1 MSCFV
6 LKLFTT
12 VTFCDSNTCI
22 SDAQFGFKK
31 GGSTVDA
38 IFALDTLIK
47 HYQNNNKRM
56 YVECIDLNKCF
67 DSMYRNALWFKLF
80 NSGIQGKVLQIIR
93 NMYQSVTSCVKHC
106 NSFSDYFEYSIGLRQ
121 GEIMSPVLVS
131 LFSRRCGVL
140 LQGDINSGL
149 LIDDLVLII
158 LLVEDD
164 MAIIGKTPEDLQ
176 HNLDLLLE
184 YKRLMLRKQKTW
196 YLEKW

>member
-1 MSCFV
+1 MHSWFNYYAPNSYPWFITALNHGYICFISWITVLSCFA

-106 NSFSDYFEYSIGLRQ
+106 YSFSDYFEYSIGLRQ

-131 LFSRRCGVL
+131 RFF
-140 LQGDINSGL
+140 
-149 LIDDLVLII
+149 
-158 LLVEDD
+158 
-164 MAIIGKTPEDLQ
+164 
-176 HNLDLLLE
+176 
-184 YKRLMLRKQKTW
+184 
-196 YLEKW
+196 